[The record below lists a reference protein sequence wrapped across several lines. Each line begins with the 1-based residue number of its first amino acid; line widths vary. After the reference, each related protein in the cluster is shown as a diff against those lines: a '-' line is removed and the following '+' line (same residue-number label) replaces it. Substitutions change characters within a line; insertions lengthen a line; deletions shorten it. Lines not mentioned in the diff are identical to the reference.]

1 MASQFPKIDTV
12 AGILAKIKFNEKT
25 LDKPQID
32 KLVKLKHENETML
45 NLKDRAFLYDI
56 IGLIEILGFEES
68 YEFLKKEQKN
78 TNKLDIIRKA
88 APFKEARL
96 QYYLNITEQI
106 REKANEE
113 ESIIQ
118 CPRCKKR
125 RVRTML
131 RQDRRADE
139 GITSY
144 NLCLECANS
153 WRS

>member
-12 AGILAKIKFNEKT
+12 GGILSKIKFNDKT
-25 LDKPQID
+25 LDKSQID
-32 KLVKLKHENETML
+32 KLVKLKYNNETML
-45 NLKDRAFLYDI
+45 NLKDRSFLYDI

-68 YEFLKKEQKN
+68 YAFLKKEQN
-78 TNKLDIIRKA
+78 NDNKINIIKKA
-88 APFKEARL
+88 PPFKEARL

-113 ESIIQ
+113 ESILQ
-118 CPRCKKR
+118 CPRCKQR
-125 RVRTML
+125 RVKTML
-131 RQDRRADE
+131 RGDRRADE

-144 NLCLECANS
+144 NLCLECGNN

>member
-12 AGILAKIKFNEKT
+12 ADILAKVKINNEH
-25 LDKPQID
+25 LEKPQID
-32 KLVKLKHENETML
+32 KLTKLKYENEAML
-45 NLKDRAFLYDI
+45 TLKDRAFLYDI

-68 YEFLKKEQKN
+68 YEFLKKEQKSI
-78 TNKLDIIRKA
+78 NKLDIIKKA
-88 APFKEARL
+88 PPFKEARL

-118 CPRCKKR
+118 CPRCKQR
-125 RVRTML
+125 RVKVML

-144 NLCLECANS
+144 NLCLECAHS
-153 WRS
+153 WKS